1 VHRCGECTV
10 FGQPAVHTQ
19 AFARIISAR
28 PREKFANSQVAFSAE
43 TCGFFEASRPSDAVG
58 SRRRPS
64 AWHDLCSTTL
74 ATRNEAIAARTRLG
88 RALWWDEV
96 MTIVRQDGSVEFRF
110 LRPEAR
116 DVRVAGDFNGWS
128 GESLQMKPA
137 GNGWWTAR
145 VILGS
150 GEYRFRYVAD
160 GRWFTDYASN
170 GVEFAKLGLNSLLI
184 VPKRARAT
192 TGDDRTGV
200 STKDNPDASR
210 RSQRDNVKSA
220 VM

>member
-1 VHRCGECTV
+1 LFYH
-10 FGQPAVHTQ
+10 
-19 AFARIISAR
+19 I
-28 PREKFANSQVAFSAE
+28 REE
-43 TCGFFEASRPSDAVG
+43 TKA
-58 SRRRPS
+58 
-64 AWHDLCSTTL
+64 
-74 ATRNEAIAARTRLG
+74 
-88 RALWWDEV
+88 

-110 LRPEAR
+110 FRPEAR

-128 GESLQMKPA
+128 GESLHMKPA

-145 VILGS
+145 TNLGS

-184 VPKRARAT
+184 VPKQERAT
-192 TGDDRTGV
+192 TPGNEQGGSAKRE
-200 STKDNPDASR
+200 PQR
-210 RSQRDNVKSA
+210 RPRRDNAKSA

>member
-1 VHRCGECTV
+1 
-10 FGQPAVHTQ
+10 
-19 AFARIISAR
+19 
-28 PREKFANSQVAFSAE
+28 
-43 TCGFFEASRPSDAVG
+43 
-58 SRRRPS
+58 
-64 AWHDLCSTTL
+64 
-74 ATRNEAIAARTRLG
+74 
-88 RALWWDEV
+88 

-110 LRPEAR
+110 FRPEAR

-128 GESLQMKPA
+128 GESLHMKPA

-145 VILGS
+145 TVLGS

-184 VPKRARAT
+184 VPKQERAT
-192 TGDDRTGV
+192 TGDDRTGA
-200 STKDNPDASR
+200 SAKNKGDATSR
-210 RSQRDNVKSA
+210 RSQRDNAKSA

>member
-1 VHRCGECTV
+1 
-10 FGQPAVHTQ
+10 
-19 AFARIISAR
+19 
-28 PREKFANSQVAFSAE
+28 
-43 TCGFFEASRPSDAVG
+43 
-58 SRRRPS
+58 
-64 AWHDLCSTTL
+64 
-74 ATRNEAIAARTRLG
+74 
-88 RALWWDEV
+88 

-110 LRPEAR
+110 FRPEAR

-128 GESLQMKPA
+128 GESLHMRPA

-145 VILGS
+145 VVLGS

-184 VPKRARAT
+184 VPKQERGNMGHNE
-192 TGDDRTGV
+192 TGAAAKN
-200 STKDNPDASR
+200 SKSEPR
-210 RSQRDNVKSA
+210 RSQRDNAKSA

>member
-1 VHRCGECTV
+1 MHFRTSASTWKIGA
-10 FGQPAVHTQ
+10 PA
-19 AFARIISAR
+19 
-28 PREKFANSQVAFSAE
+28 
-43 TCGFFEASRPSDAVG
+43 
-58 SRRRPS
+58 

-74 ATRNEAIAARTRLG
+74 ATRNEAIDESDLK
-88 RALWWDEV
+88 WDGI

-110 LRPEAR
+110 FRPEAR

-128 GESLQMKPA
+128 GESLHMKPA

-145 VILGS
+145 TVLGS

-184 VPKRARAT
+184 VPKQERAT
-192 TGDDRTGV
+192 TRDDRTGA
-200 STKDNPDASR
+200 SAKSKGDATNR
-210 RSQRDNVKSA
+210 RSQRDNAKSA